1 MVVLGSEVS
10 PDISRST
17 LRSNV
22 FVFVQKDFSFSSP
35 TWWRCVEQRRRR
47 LITILSQLII
57 LHIDSV

>member
-17 LRSNV
+17 LRSN
-22 FVFVQKDFSFSSP
+22 VFVQKDFSFSSP